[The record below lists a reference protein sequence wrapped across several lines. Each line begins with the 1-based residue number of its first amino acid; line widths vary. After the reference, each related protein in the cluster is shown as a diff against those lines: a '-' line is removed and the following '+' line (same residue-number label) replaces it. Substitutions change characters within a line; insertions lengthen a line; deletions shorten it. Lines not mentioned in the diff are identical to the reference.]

1 MIFME
6 RTSIGRRVVIHRSE
20 GKFLR
25 AREESIEGNGGKV
38 GNGKFPIEPRPL
50 RKRNKPVGQQRP
62 TKKIQSRPSSK
73 LSLSP
78 LLSIS

>member
-38 GNGKFPIEPRPL
+38 GNGKFPRPL

>member
-25 AREESIEGNGGKV
+25 AREESIEGTVEKLAMENFPGRSVNEINPLANSGRQR
-38 GNGKFPIEPRPL
+38 KFNLVPR
-50 RKRNKPVGQQRP
+50 RN
-62 TKKIQSRPSSK
+62 
-73 LSLSP
+73 SLSP